1 MFAKVPLASHVA
13 NPRSRG
19 WTNKHCFLRGEAVK
33 YCGHFFPS
41 VESLF
46 STDFCGAERCFLV
59 AKWYSHRCP
68 LSTSCMEWNTVKN
81 RQTTTTQASGP
92 DGNWGH
98 GNLPFLENH
107 TIGTKNSQEAFIL
120 LPITS
125 PPLKFSSLGKIHFM
139 PKSFL
144 VSTFRSHYCW
154 QLNQTSHKMQPYLS
168 VREKPSFQTPWP
180 PFHHNLQASVKM
192 YCTL

>member
-1 MFAKVPLASHVA
+1 M
-13 NPRSRG
+13 
-19 WTNKHCFLRGEAVK
+19 
-33 YCGHFFPS
+33 
-41 VESLF
+41 ESLF
-46 STDFCGAERCFLV
+46 STDFCEAEHCFLV

-68 LSTSCMEWNTVKN
+68 LSTLMHGMKQSQK
-81 RQTTTTQASGP
+81 QA
-92 DGNWGH
+92 DH
-98 GNLPFLENH
+98 NH
-107 TIGTKNSQEAFIL
+107 SSIRPWWKLRTWKSPILGESHCRNQEFTGSIHPASHH
-120 LPITS
+120 S

-144 VSTFRSHYCW
+144 ISTFRSHYCW
-154 QLNQTSHKMQPYLS
+154 QLNQTSHEMQPYLS